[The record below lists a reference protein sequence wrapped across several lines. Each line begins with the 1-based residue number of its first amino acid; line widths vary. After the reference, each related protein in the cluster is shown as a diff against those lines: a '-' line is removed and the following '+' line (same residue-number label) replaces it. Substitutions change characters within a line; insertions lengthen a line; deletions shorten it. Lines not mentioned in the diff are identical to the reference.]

1 MLEQAVLLLQ
11 PWQPVSTKDGSR
23 VRPLLLPTGVAVG
36 FVSQPALGS
45 PRWLRWLTRR
55 TLEFHEAPDAS
66 LVFTLRRSWG
76 WPSKWQVLDADEH
89 LVGTLHGRAIMD
101 GLGNLLAVIEAPDP
115 QGNGRLLAVNGHE
128 LASFALADDMTQV
141 TFAPEVG
148 GNPFAKMML
157 LGAVLTRQE

>member
-1 MLEQAVLLLQ
+1 MLEQSVLLLQ
-11 PWQPVSTKDGSR
+11 SWQPESTR
-23 VRPLLLPTGVAVG
+23 AVAQVRPLLLP
-36 FVSQPALGS
+36 
-45 PRWLRWLTRR
+45 WLARR
-55 TLEFHEAPDAS
+55 TLVIHEAPDAS

-76 WPSKWQVLDADEH
+76 WPSNWQVLDADEH

-115 QGNGRLLAVNGHE
+115 QGRGRLLAVNGQE
-128 LASFALADDMTQV
+128 LASFALDGETTRVIFTGDV
-141 TFAPEVG
+141 D